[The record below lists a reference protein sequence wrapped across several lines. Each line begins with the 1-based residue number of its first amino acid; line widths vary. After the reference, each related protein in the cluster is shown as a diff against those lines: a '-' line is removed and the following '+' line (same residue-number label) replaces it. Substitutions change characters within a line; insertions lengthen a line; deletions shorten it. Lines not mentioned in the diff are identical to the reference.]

1 MSADATPEI
10 KQARMKEFMQLLPL
24 TMELAG
30 LPKCH
35 PDRLF
40 TSDQIEARILSI
52 RTAYRLARNL
62 VREVGETGH
71 KD

>member
-1 MSADATPEI
+1 MSQEVTPEM
-10 KQARMKEFMQLLPL
+10 KQARMKDFIQLLPL

-40 TSDQIEARILSI
+40 TADQIEARITSLKI
-52 RTAYRLARNL
+52 AYKSAKQLM
-62 VREVGETGH
+62 REVAEGT
-71 KD
+71 

>member
-10 KQARMKEFMQLLPL
+10 KAARMKEFMGLLPL

-52 RTAYRLARNL
+52 RTAYRMARAL
-62 VREVGETGH
+62 VKEVGEVGI
-71 KD
+71 KE

>member
-1 MSADATPEI
+1 MSVEVTAEV

-40 TSDQIEARILSI
+40 TSDQIEARILSV
-52 RTAYRLARNL
+52 RTAYRLARGL
-62 VREVGETGH
+62 VVEVGETGI
-71 KD
+71 K

>member
-1 MSADATPEI
+1 MSDATPEV

-24 TMELAG
+24 TLELAG

-40 TSDQIEARILSI
+40 STDQIEARVISV
-52 RTAYRLARNL
+52 RAAYKAARSL
-62 VREVGETGH
+62 IVEVGETGM
-71 KD
+71 K

>member
-1 MSADATPEI
+1 MSAESTPEV

-24 TMELAG
+24 TLELAG

-40 TSDQIEARILSI
+40 TPDQIEARILSV
-52 RTAYRLARNL
+52 RQAYKLARGL
-62 VREVGETGH
+62 VVEVGEGGV
-71 KD
+71 K